1 MSIPYAAQS
10 CGISLRTFESYY
22 YCEKSPSIKNLTK
35 IANFFLLTPTALIS
49 EKLPDKESKMKGS
62 KKMLEDKRAYYEVK
76 KLLENDNQNDLIDL
90 LNCQFEDIHLSVIQ
104 MFKDLGFQVDFVPTF
119 TYEDLT
125 DYLIDDFNL
134 KSYKEYCELYDK
146 RFDSK

>member
-1 MSIPYAAQS
+1 MPRLSAIEKENLSTNLHLLLEKYHMSIPYAAQS

-62 KKMLEDKRAYYEVK
+62 KKMLEDKKNNFKGKV
-76 KLLENDNQNDLIDL
+76 DLID
-90 LNCQFEDIHLSVIQ
+90 ED
-104 MFKDLGFQVDFVPTF
+104 
-119 TYEDLT
+119 
-125 DYLIDDFNL
+125 
-134 KSYKEYCELYDK
+134 
-146 RFDSK
+146 